1 MTLFKTTYGR
11 RAFIKSSL
19 MAGGGMMLGF
29 SWLAG
34 CQPQAQDESLEL
46 PKEWFEL
53 NGFLKIG
60 KNGVVTI
67 MSPNPE
73 IGQNVKTSMPMIVAE
88 ELDVDWKQVIVEQA
102 PLNTAIFTRQLAGGS
117 QSIRQGWK
125 SLRMAGAAA
134 RHMLKEAAAQA
145 WQVPAAEITTAAGI
159 LYHAAS
165 SKSVSYGEMASAAA
179 KLPVPKEV
187 QLKDAKDFRI
197 VGSSRKNVDGPK
209 IVSGKPLYGL
219 DIQREGMLI
228 AMILHPPAFGLKLK
242 SLDAAAARAMPGVK
256 DVFVIKSYED
266 DYPMTWADTSAFKEL
281 VVVAGRSTW
290 EVMQAK
296 KALQAEWEPF
306 EAQAERVT
314 MFNGS
319 ASERKIPAGLES
331 SDGHIA
337 RMMEAAAEP
346 GRIVRRDGD
355 PEAAFKRAAKILE
368 RSYTAPFLPHNCMEP
383 MNFFA
388 HVTEDKAEL
397 VGPIQTPEFLEKS
410 VSARLGLPLE
420 KIDLQMSRMG
430 GGFGRRLYGHFVVE
444 AAVISQKLKAPVK
457 LVYTREDDMTFGN
470 YRPAYHAT
478 YRAALD
484 ADNQLIGFHV
494 KAGGVPE
501 SPLFAN
507 RFPAG
512 AIENYLAE
520 DWSLDSNIS
529 IGAFRAPRSNFIA
542 GAEQS
547 FLDELAEA
555 MGKDPIAFRLELLQR
570 AKEAPVG
577 KDNDYEAARMAG
589 VLELVR
595 EKSGWGRPEAAG
607 RHQGVSA
614 YFCHNT
620 YVAQVVEARMEN
632 GEPVI
637 DAVYNAVDCGI
648 VVNPDAAV
656 NLVQGGA
663 VDGIGHAMYGALT
676 FRNGAPEQNNYNSYR
691 LIRHGEAPKKNEVYF
706 VESSIDPTG
715 LGEPSYPPVVGALA
729 NALYKAGG
737 KRLYRQPFVEEIQPK
752 LG

>member
-1 MTLFKTTYGR
+1 
-11 RAFIKSSL
+11 
-19 MAGGGMMLGF
+19 
-29 SWLAG
+29 
-34 CQPQAQDESLEL
+34 
-46 PKEWFEL
+46 
-53 NGFLKIG
+53 
-60 KNGVVTI
+60 
-67 MSPNPE
+67 
-73 IGQNVKTSMPMIVAE
+73 
-88 ELDVDWKQVIVEQA
+88 
-102 PLNTAIFTRQLAGGS
+102 
-117 QSIRQGWK
+117 
-125 SLRMAGAAA
+125 
-134 RHMLKEAAAQA
+134 MLKEAAAQA
-145 WQVPAAEITTAAGI
+145 WQVPAAEITTAAGV
-159 LYHAAS
+159 LYHTAS
-165 SKSVSYGEMASAAA
+165 GKSAPYGTMASAAA
-179 KLPVPKEV
+179 LLPVPKEV
-187 QLKDAKDFRI
+187 ALKDPKDFKI
-197 VGSSRKNVDGPK
+197 VGTSRKNVDARK
-209 IVSGKPLYGL
+209 IVTGQPLYGL

-228 AMILHPPAFGLKLK
+228 AMIVHPPAFGLKLK
-242 SLDAAAARAMPGVK
+242 SFDDSAARAMPGVQ
-256 DVFVIKSYED
+256 DIFTIKSYED

-296 KALQAEWEPF
+296 QALVLEWEPF
-306 EAQAERVT
+306 EAQTEQVS

-319 ASERKIPAGLES
+319 SAERKIPAGLES
-331 SDGHIA
+331 SDVHTA
-337 RMMEAAAEP
+337 RMAEMAAKP
-346 GRIVRRDGD
+346 GRTVRRDGD

-388 HVTEDKAEL
+388 HVTDEKAEL
-397 VGPIQTPEFLEKS
+397 AGPIQTPEFLEKS
-410 VSARLGLPLE
+410 VSARLGLPLD

-484 ADNQLIGFHV
+484 ADNNLIGFHV
-494 KAGGVPE
+494 KAGGIPE
-501 SPLFAN
+501 TPLFAN

-520 DWSLDSNIS
+520 DWSIDSNIS

-542 GAEQS
+542 GAEQA

-570 AKEAPVG
+570 AKDAPVG
-577 KDNDYEAARMAG
+577 KDNDYEAARLAG

-595 EKSGWGRPEAAG
+595 EKSGWGTPEAAG
-607 RHQGVSA
+607 RNQGVAA
-614 YFCHNT
+614 YFCHNS
-620 YVAQVVEARMEN
+620 YVAQVVEAHLES
-632 GEPVI
+632 GQPVV

-676 FRNGAPEQNNYNSYR
+676 FRDGAPEQNNYSSYR
-691 LIRHGEAPKKNEVYF
+691 LIRHGEAPKRNEVYF
-706 VESSIDPTG
+706 VESETDPTG

-729 NALYKAGG
+729 NALYKAAG
-737 KRLYRQPFVEEIQPK
+737 KRLYKQPFSQELQP
-752 LG
+752 LS